1 MNIMLNIN
9 EYLFSICF
17 FYATLFSKK
26 YHFFCLKWGF
36 LTKITL
42 KRNNQKINIF
52 Y

>member
-26 YHFFCLKWGF
+26 YHFFVLNGDF
-36 LTKITL
+36 
-42 KRNNQKINIF
+42 
-52 Y
+52 